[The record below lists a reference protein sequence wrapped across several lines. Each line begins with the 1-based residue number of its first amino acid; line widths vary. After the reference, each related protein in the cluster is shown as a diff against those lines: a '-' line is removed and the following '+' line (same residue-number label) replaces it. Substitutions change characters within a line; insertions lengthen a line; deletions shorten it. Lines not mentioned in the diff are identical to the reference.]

1 MLVIGLGARA
11 SSEQMKETGMKPDE
25 LNEKINAVAQT
36 AGTAKSDAATALM
49 LPTVKWLQTSS
60 PGDGAHPDDFEPAPS
75 RYGLFSCLMAG
86 EQTHFAF

>member
-49 LPTVKWLQTSS
+49 LPTVKWL
-60 PGDGAHPDDFEPAPS
+60 
-75 RYGLFSCLMAG
+75 
-86 EQTHFAF
+86 

>member
-1 MLVIGLGARA
+1 
-11 SSEQMKETGMKPDE
+11 MKETGMKPDE

-36 AGTAKSDAATALM
+36 AGTAKSDAAAALM

-60 PGDGAHPDDFEPAPS
+60 QGGGHTPTIFWPAPS

-86 EQTHFAF
+86 EQTHFAFRSGPFDA